1 MRKFT
6 ENINPSE
13 LSEERVE
20 SLKRELEEVMTNTIN
35 NLTSVKNIQSE
46 LDTYRSNKD
55 INKND
60 QLDDSYVKMSEII
73 KEYEDSVSK
82 LEDVMSKLD
91 DYNNNGRQF
100 LY

>member
-13 LSEERVE
+13 LSEERVD
-20 SLKRELEEVMTNTIN
+20 SLKRELEELITNTIN
-35 NLTSVKNIQSE
+35 SLTSVKNIQSE

-73 KEYEDSVSK
+73 REYEDSVSK